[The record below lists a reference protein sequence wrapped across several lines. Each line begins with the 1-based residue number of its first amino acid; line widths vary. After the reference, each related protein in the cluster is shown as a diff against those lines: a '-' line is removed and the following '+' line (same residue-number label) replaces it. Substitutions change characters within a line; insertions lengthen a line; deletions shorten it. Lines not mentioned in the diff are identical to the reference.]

1 MHKQLFNEAVL
12 ELGIRANGP
21 LLIKAGETGGLDP
34 TRPDMEWVR
43 TNNQVVLPGSS
54 LKGVLRA
61 HAERIVR
68 SVQSGNADGR
78 GACDPLRR
86 GESCS
91 DRLER
96 QQLDGQAV
104 YQRSCFVCRMFGNTS
119 IAGRVRF
126 ADALPHSAR
135 PSATPQADEKRSDEL
150 LIEERNGVAI
160 DRVYGSVAVGPFNYE
175 VVTRG
180 LFLTRILFTNFTLA
194 QLALVGLALRD
205 LGEGRIGIGFGKS
218 RGLGRVSVDWGKLTV
233 RYPLADLRRAAPPLD
248 VLLGVGELAGET
260 VRQTYGLPH
269 ADRVTLPDG
278 GRFERDDWSGYQF
291 VAEGSSVQDMFRAAV
306 ERLRAE
312 VDHG

>member
-1 MHKQLFNEAVL
+1 
-12 ELGIRANGP
+12 
-21 LLIKAGETGGLDP
+21 
-34 TRPDMEWVR
+34 
-43 TNNQVVLPGSS
+43 
-54 LKGVLRA
+54 
-61 HAERIVR
+61 
-68 SVQSGNADGR
+68 
-78 GACDPLRR
+78 
-86 GESCS
+86 
-91 DRLER
+91 
-96 QQLDGQAV
+96 
-104 YQRSCFVCRMFGNTS
+104 MFGNTS